1 MFSKRPRCDSNPI
14 ASIRRLNSNLSGSF
28 EPEPRPPYMTCTRLR
43 LAANRIGSPVADGHT
58 SCVRWEKGLEN
69 PGIDPG
75 TSHMLS
81 ERSTT

>member
-28 EPEPRPPYMTCTRLR
+28 EPEPRPPHKTCTRLR